1 MKKLGLILV
10 GALIANSSV
19 IAQTTDG
26 QAEIANIAELL
37 KSNNTAGATEAA
49 KQAVKKNKKNLNF
62 VIAVAQEFVKAKN
75 FAVAEEYYNKAKSLN
90 SKSADVYVL
99 GGDIQAAQG
108 KGGEACSLYEQAIYF
123 DAKNANAYYK
133 YSEAYTKSNPT
144 LAIQKLEELAQQCPE
159 LANESNKRIA
169 AIYYYNNRFADAAK
183 AYHKVNTA
191 DLSDEEIIY
200 QATSYFFA
208 GDTDN
213 SIEIA
218 KAGHDKNPRKGQFNR
233 LLMFN
238 NVSKKDYEAAVAAGN
253 DLFNNSDP
261 LPYTAYDHNFY
272 AQALLGAKKYD
283 EAVEQFK
290 KAYDLDTTANRN
302 ETLQLISN
310 AYESKGDYKS
320 AIEYYDK
327 YEANL
332 APEAQTVAVLF
343 QRAQLY
349 YSMGGDE
356 AYTADERKAAN
367 VKADE
372 CFKEV
377 SEKAPDNYLG
387 YLWRGRTNAQLD
399 PETDKGLA
407 KPHYEKAAQIL
418 ESQANPANN
427 SKLIECYRYL
437 CYYYFKKNGEKK
449 DALSIEYR
457 NKIAAIDPNNAFITA
472 TAPAFK

>member
-1 MKKLGLILV
+1 MKKIGLLLV

-19 IAQTTDG
+19 IAQTAYDQTD
-26 QAEIANIAELL
+26 IANIAELL
-37 KSNNTAGATEAA
+37 KANNTAGATEAA
-49 KQAVKKNKKNLNF
+49 KQAVKKNKKNLDF

-75 FAVAEEYYNKAKSLN
+75 FVLAEEYYNKAKSIN
-90 SKSADVYVL
+90 AKSADVYVL

-108 KGGEACSLYEQAIYF
+108 KGGEACTLYEQAIYF

-133 YSEAYTKSNPT
+133 YSEAYTKSNPS
-144 LAIQKLEELAQQCPE
+144 LAVQKLEELALQNPE
-159 LANESNKRIA
+159 LANEANKRIA
-169 AIYYYNNRFADAAK
+169 AIYYYNNRFAEAAE

-208 GDTDN
+208 GDSQN

-218 KAGHDKNPRKGQFNR
+218 KAGHNKNPRKGQFNR

-238 NVSKKDYEAAVAAGN
+238 NVSLKNYEAAVNAGN
-253 DLFNNSDP
+253 DLFNNSAP
-261 LPYTAYDHNFY
+261 LPYTAYDYSFY
-272 AQALLGAKKYD
+272 AQALQGMKNYD
-283 EAVEQFK
+283 AAIEQFK
-290 KAYDLDTTANRN
+290 KAYELDTTANRN
-302 ETLQLISN
+302 ETLQLISS
-310 AYESKGDYKS
+310 AYESKGDYKN
-320 AIEYYDK
+320 AIEFYDK
-327 YEANL
+327 YEATL

-349 YSMGGDE
+349 YSMGSEE
-356 AYTADERKAAN
+356 AYTAEERKAASL
-367 VKADE
+367 KADE

-377 SEKAPDNYLG
+377 SEKAPENYLG

-399 PETDKGLA
+399 PETTSGLA
-407 KPHYEKAAQIL
+407 KPHYEKAAEIL
-418 ESQANPANN
+418 EAQANPANN

-437 CYYYFKKNGEKK
+437 CYFYFKKNGEKK

-457 NKIAAIDPNNAFITA
+457 NKIAAIDPNNAFIAA